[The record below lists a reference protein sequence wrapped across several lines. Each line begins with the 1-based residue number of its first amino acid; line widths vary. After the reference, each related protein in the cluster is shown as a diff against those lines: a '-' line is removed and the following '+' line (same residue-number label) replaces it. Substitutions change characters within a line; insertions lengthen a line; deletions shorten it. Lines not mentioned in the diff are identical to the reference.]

1 MSQQNPS
8 PRKAVVAFGVPMSQT
23 IINALG
29 ALSMADGSAWD
40 AEDAIYAYRD
50 HAQADRDPWY
60 DLEHTL
66 SNRLD
71 AEEALA
77 LAEGLAAG
85 VEQGQPA
92 NPSPGTEDQVLDCW
106 GVHAMT
112 HSTRRERVRA
122 LSRLVASRQSPS
134 AVLAALTAAVVALP
148 QVVVQS

>member
-8 PRKAVVAFGVPMSQT
+8 PRKAVIAFGVSMSQS

-29 ALSMADGSAWD
+29 ALIAESGSAWD
-40 AEDAIYAYRD
+40 AEDSLYAYRD
-50 HAQADRDPWY
+50 HAQADRAPWY
-60 DLEHTL
+60 ALEQAL

-71 AEEALA
+71 PEEALT

-92 NPSPGTEDQVLDCW
+92 NPSSGTEQQVLDCW
-106 GVHAMT
+106 GVHTMT
-112 HSTRRERVRA
+112 NSTRRERVRA

-134 AVLAALTAAVVALP
+134 AVIAALTAAVSALP
-148 QVVVQS
+148 QA